1 MNFIVYSQTKNW
13 RQTRLFK
20 IKCIGSESFKGL
32 RGTERLADALDKQN
46 EKCKDVWIAG
56 NIEVSDNK
64 EMISLRLVNKKT
76 RKSKIISNKEQL
88 TWLVTQLENG
98 NIKVTYRK

>member
-1 MNFIVYSQTKNW
+1 M
-13 RQTRLFK
+13 FK
-20 IKCIGSESFKGL
+20 IKCIGAESFKGL
-32 RGTERLADALDKQN
+32 RGTERLADALTKQN

-64 EMISLRLVNKKT
+64 EMISFRLVNKKT
-76 RKSKIISNKEQL
+76 KKSKIISTKEQL
-88 TWLVTQLENG
+88 TWLVNQLENG